1 MRNNY
6 DAIQLLILN
15 YQNRS
20 KFPIAICKVVTLIN
34 RLFLIFGIISV
45 HVSFHRLST
54 VIAH

>member
-6 DAIQLLILN
+6 DAIQLLIFN
-15 YQNRS
+15 SQNRS

-34 RLFLIFGIISV
+34 RLFLIFGIISLL
-45 HVSFHRLST
+45 VSFYSLST